1 MYEKLDS
8 LILNAI
14 RDGRSP
20 LYTSAVDEEAERI
33 AEATGRESFRV
44 LDGRIQHLR
53 KKGRIC
59 WKRRIGWLIVEDT
72 LAAGADVGDDE

>member
-1 MYEKLDS
+1 MYEKLDA
-8 LILNAI
+8 LIIAAI
-14 RDGRSP
+14 SDGRSP
-20 LYTSAVDEEAERI
+20 LYASAVDEEAERI

-59 WKRRIGWLIVEDT
+59 WKRCAGWLIVEDQ
-72 LAAGADVGDDE
+72 LNAVVGEDE